1 MNDRLKRMKVD
12 VSAVKS
18 SAAAN
23 TNDFH
28 LLDFKGLEYWAPQA
42 VGTFMIRILPFE
54 VKLDGNPD
62 GREIGSYWYRRL
74 VLTHYNIG
82 ESQQVLLC
90 PSTKGDFC
98 PVCAEI
104 RKLSREDYEGNK
116 QVIQALRPSRQM
128 VYLVFVVDPKTGK
141 SDRKPKVFLWGV
153 GKFSNM
159 LDSEIKQTDVRNLDF
174 ASADNGKLIKFR
186 VVEDTF
192 AGKKF
197 LKTDRIDFVEN
208 KDFAMLTDSDLESLV
223 SIDDML
229 IIPTADEMKQ
239 AMEGKKVRVAS
250 RGETPKEDEK
260 SSSDVVSSEPDMTIS
275 NDDEEDW

>member
-12 VSAVKS
+12 VAAVKS
-18 SAAAN
+18 SASAT
-23 TNDFH
+23 TNDFR
-28 LLDFKGLEYWAPQA
+28 LLDFKGLEYWAPQT

-54 VKLDGNPD
+54 VKLEGNPD
-62 GREIGSYWYRRL
+62 GRQVGSYWYRRL
-74 VLTHYNIG
+74 VLAHYNVG

-90 PSTKGDFC
+90 PSMKGDFC

-128 VYLVFVVDPKTGK
+128 AYLVFVVDPKTGK

-153 GKFSNM
+153 GKFSNA

-186 VVEDTF
+186 IVEDTF

-208 KDFAMLTDSDLESLV
+208 KDFAVLKDSDLESLI

-229 IIPTADEMKQ
+229 LIPTAEEMKQ
-239 AMEGKKVRVAS
+239 AMEGKKVQVS
-250 RGETPKEDEK
+250 PKEDVKEGEE
-260 SSSDVVSSEPDMTIS
+260 SNSDKVSTEPDMTIS